1 MDIRQRPFDTG
12 KFWGWICTGNRKIF
26 PSAPG
31 GPPQAKEY
39 GGNAKIGD
47 VLGCLLEFK
56 SGIGHLTFLKNK
68 TALGTCFNNLPA
80 GIYYPAACLYYGE
93 VQITLNSQARL
104 K

>member
-93 VQITLNSQARL
+93 V
-104 K
+104 